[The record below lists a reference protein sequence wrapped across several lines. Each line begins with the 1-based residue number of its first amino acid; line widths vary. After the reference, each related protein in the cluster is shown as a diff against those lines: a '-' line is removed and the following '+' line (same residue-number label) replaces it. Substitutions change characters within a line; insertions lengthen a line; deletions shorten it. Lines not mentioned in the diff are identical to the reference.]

1 MSVNRSQKRE
11 DRQRS
16 AKQRAAAVVVESI
29 VFMVVAPLSLA
40 TIASALDQ
48 WLQLPR
54 FTYGPVNLVV
64 GLLFVVPGWLFAMW
78 FVQAQFALGEGI
90 PVFATQKLIVQGPYA
105 HCRNPMVLGTDLFYI
120 GISIWMG
127 SLSAVGLTMLFA
139 TLSAVYHK
147 VIEEKRLEARFG
159 SEYLEYKQ
167 QTPFLIPRLTICGR
181 QQNGENL

>member
-1 MSVNRSQKRE
+1 MAANRSQKQVE
-11 DRQRS
+11 RQYG
-16 AKQRAAAVVVESI
+16 AKQRAVALVVESI
-29 VFMVVAPLSLA
+29 VFMVVAPLSLV

-54 FTYGPVNLVV
+54 FTYGLMNLVV

-105 HCRNPMVLGTDLFYI
+105 HCRNPMVLGTDLFYT

-127 SLSAVGLTMLFA
+127 SLSAIGLTILFA
-139 TLSAVYHK
+139 TLLAVYHK
-147 VIEEKRLEARFG
+147 VIEEKKLEARFG
-159 SEYLEYKQ
+159 SKYQEYKQ
-167 QTPFLIPRLTICGR
+167 RTPFLIPRL
-181 QQNGENL
+181 